1 MIALNLFGVLPKKIS
16 PHIKILAVR
25 HHSKASETYVDVEFL
40 LADKQKKLVSVPV
53 NYRRTGVDAQTED
66 DCTNIIEAVYNC
78 FAKENIDAW
87 LAAAKLF
94 WSIGNKD
101 VTRPFFEVM
110 KKKLGDWACQACELP
125 QNPNWARRTQD
136 IKEMGYTFATDTK
149 RFCKNCGCNRT
160 HLMLLPVSRG
170 AETGYETWSP
180 QLRRRI
186 LKTLG
191 CFDAYE
197 NATRSAASLLPDHK
211 FPEIRWDEDTRD
223 ENPDEMAEAEIKA
236 KFQLLTNQRNQQ
248 KREVCR
254 SCYQTGVRGQPYGIN
269 FFYEGNEKWPA
280 EILKKGKAAEKGCV
294 GCGWYDLA
302 KWRAALNL
310 KMTSPTT
317 AKK

>member
-1 MIALNLFGVLPKKIS
+1 MIASDLFGVLPKQIS
-16 PHIKILAVR
+16 PEIKILAVR
-25 HHSKASETYVDVEFL
+25 HHSKASEAYVDVEFTF
-40 LADKQKKLVSVPV
+40 AKGEKTNVSIPV
-53 NYRRTGVDAQTED
+53 NYRRTGLDAQSKED
-66 DCTNIIEAVYNC
+66 CQNIITVAYKC
-78 FAKENIDAW
+78 FAKKSIQAW
-87 LAAAKLF
+87 LAAAQRF
-94 WSIGNKD
+94 WSEGNKD
-101 VTRPFFEVM
+101 VTRPFFEVL
-110 KKKLGDWACQACELP
+110 KKKLGGWTCQACELP

-160 HLMLLPVSRG
+160 HLMLLPIPRG

-186 LKTLG
+186 LKTLEH
-191 CFDAYE
+191 FDAYE

-223 ENPDEMAEAEIKA
+223 ENPDEMADAEIKA

-254 SCYQTGVRGQPYGIN
+254 GCYQTGIRGQPYGIK
-269 FFYEGNEKWPA
+269 FFYAGNEDWPTSVP
-280 EILKKGKAAEKGCV
+280 KRGKAAEKGCA

-310 KMTSPTT
+310 KLASPKA
-317 AKK
+317 AKM